1 LTLDPGYVAEGGYT
15 FESGVTCAETLLHM
29 DPRPTAICALNDEMA
44 AGVYRA
50 AHGLGLSVPGDLSVA
65 GYDDAPIATRLWPP
79 LTTVLLPIRDMGRRA
94 AEILTTDVMDADL
107 RARLLDQPRVM
118 PTLVVR
124 QSTSKPA

>member
-1 LTLDPGYVAEGGYT
+1 LTLDPQYVAEGAYT
-15 FESGVTCAETLLHM
+15 FESGVASAELLLQM

-50 AHGLGLSVPGDLSVA
+50 ARGLGLSIPEDLSVA
-65 GYDDAPIATRLWPP
+65 GFDDAPIATRLWPP

-94 AEILTTDVMDADL
+94 AEILTTDALDAER
-107 RARLLDQPRVM
+107 RASLLDQTSVM

-124 QSTSKPA
+124 QSTSTPA